1 MANSY
6 RHVASGAP
14 YYDDFTPSKN
24 YMKMLYNP
32 GYALQARELTQSQTY
47 LQNQIASLGS
57 YMFKDGTAVDG
68 AKISYSTSQPCL
80 RISAY
85 DSDGSNIKIEEF
97 VNKEFRGSESGQIIL
112 VTDYYIDSSD
122 TSTTKYYVLF
132 SYMGS
137 DIVPGEVFTTYK
149 EANKRTFT
157 SVNEDVH
164 NALVAACTEGYL
176 FVDGYFVNVP
186 ASHITISTSSDD
198 ETEYYIGFKITRS
211 IITAQE
217 DSTLHDPAS
226 GTYNYKA
233 PGADRYQVNAEL
245 VAYTKET
252 LPEDNLS
259 GEIDYVTGIIIR
271 GNTIIKDQSYDV
283 NGNIMDMLARR
294 TYEESGSYTVN
305 PWKIQLKEHPT
316 DSSKY
321 IVSVEPG
328 RGYIYGYRI
337 DTLVSQEIE
346 VNKPRTWL
354 SKDNNILYVSDG
366 IYTYAKYESN
376 SDSPDYN
383 RLALQAK
390 YFPSFLTMETVN
402 VMSGEKGTGTVLGT
416 CKITDLYKQG
426 TYLRVYLTDVQNVL
440 GSFSAARSLVSTKN
454 SDYYVNLLINQENH
468 AEIYGTDSP
477 KIIPTGYSMVT
488 PAVTSTDSTAQSNPM
503 EGTINYQFIKT
514 YTSIASKT
522 TTTSITFNTNN
533 DGFEFETTGLLYIYE
548 SQTGKHVDITNLIVT
563 VASNSVTISNQN
575 ISDIFEEGH
584 SYIVCG
590 RVSLSSGNIRQKYI
604 TENTET
610 VQVKKGTDIV
620 KLAKEDIIE
629 LISVTSGGV
638 DYTEHLTLDN
648 GQTDY
653 LYDYGTVS
661 GFNAFNQTANSTTYT
676 IKYRYYEHGSIAG
689 PFTAGSYVNTRNL
702 TYQSADNN
710 TDFREKYPDLY
721 SAIPVYRSNA
731 TGTRYKL
738 RDCLDYR
745 VKVSEL
751 SNNGLSYFPS
761 ARTKMSFSV
770 GIYLPRID
778 AVWVDKN
785 GNFGVTTGIPSQS
798 PEIPEEKDGTMTI
811 YYLYNEAYVHGLEN
825 VNVQYIDK
833 QRHTMSDITK
843 LENRIKNVENVVSLS
858 LLEQSA
864 VNMQITDSE
873 GLNRFKT
880 GIFADSFGNY
890 NNCDYTNSE
899 WNCTIDS
906 VECSIR
912 PLFNCEEHGFN
923 FVSSTSDSSTS
934 NVEKNDIILTMK
946 STGTEVYAQNTA
958 LSEQTNIQS
967 LMFHVWAGSLKLTP
981 SVDTWVNDLGQFVVS
996 EEYVDTPQPPTTYRT
1011 WSTTSVVNVSQSST
1025 SSTSQERRNANDGWG
1040 SYWTDTYKTTT
1051 TTTTATTE
1059 TKTTTETTSYVG
1071 SWATSD
1077 KTTQMES
1084 QDSYM
1089 RVIDVEY
1096 NLKGMRPGMKVTGT
1110 MDGVELKLSNNTIGS
1125 DGTLTG
1131 TFKIPEN
1138 MTVGT
1143 KLVEFYDSAMTST
1156 AYAEYTA
1163 NGKTVWTNIDRTYIR
1178 TWTSLVSTST
1188 TTSTGSYVVGTNTST
1203 TKVSSIYKNLDPIA
1217 ESFYVD
1223 NPNGIM
1229 LESIDIYF
1237 AQKDNSVNVE
1247 LIVVECENGYP
1258 SQTMVPFSRVSL
1270 SPSEVNVT
1278 PINEVGIN
1286 NYPTPTKFKFDSPL
1300 FLSPETEYAFIVI
1313 APSYNYEIYTST
1325 LGSADLTTGIGIR
1338 EQPFIGSMFKSQNL
1352 RTWTAEQLSDITFK
1366 IHKYTY
1372 DTSMTSYALFNVEP
1386 VLEEFKCAMQTLCAN
1401 TFVPNQTNIEYY
1413 YKWKNE
1419 NAWVQFNNKED
1430 IFNNVIRKLEDSDNS
1445 VSGPS
1450 LQIRMKMTTMD
1461 KNLSPMVD
1469 LEQVYGIFTNNIVEQ
1484 SDDENYAYKCGTY
1497 ISNSVSL
1504 ENASSDLRIILDA
1517 ILPNESGIKVSF
1529 RTTAYKPVYTIQSNS
1544 GFMIDSDAVEA
1555 SIGTIMQVYYYNNT
1569 LKKFVLPKNSTQSL
1583 CVISGYKNKMVYMK
1597 SVSSPGDFKNVN
1609 SQDSAEE
1616 NYPDLNNNQLTAIC
1630 LLPIQGTEEIECP
1643 TWTAKSF
1650 EAGDYV
1656 LYDGYMW
1663 QAQIN
1668 TIAANIPSALSI
1680 VWKKVNG
1687 IKVISELIT
1696 DDEITWRP
1704 MIKENTLVPTSVSE
1718 SFTEYTYIPELDI
1731 ETEFTDFAIR
1741 IDLYSQTEVD
1751 VPRIKNLRAIAIV

>member
-14 YYDDFTPSKN
+14 YYDDFVPSKN

-57 YMFKDGTAVDG
+57 YMFKDGSAVDG

-85 DSDGSNIKIEEF
+85 DTDGSQIKIEDF

-112 VTDYYIDSSD
+112 VTDYYIDKSD

-137 DIVPGEVFTTYK
+137 DIVPGEIFTTYK

-157 SVNEDVH
+157 SVEENVH

-186 ASHITISTSSDD
+186 QSHITISTDSDD
-198 ETEYYIGFKITRS
+198 TTEYYIGYKITRS
-211 IITAQE
+211 IITANE

-233 PGADRYQVNAEL
+233 PGADRYQINAEL
-245 VAYTKET
+245 VAYTSDT

-271 GNTIIKDQSYDV
+271 GKTLIKDQSYDV
-283 NGNIMDMLARR
+283 NGNIMDVLARR

-328 RGYIYGYRI
+328 RGYIYGYRV

-346 VNKPRTWL
+346 VDKPRTWL
-354 SKDNNILYVSDG
+354 TKSNNVTYVSDA

-383 RLALQAK
+383 RLSLQAR

-402 VMSGEKGTGTVLGT
+402 VMSGEKGTGNVLGT

-440 GSFSAARSLVSTKN
+440 GSFSSARSLVSTSN
-454 SDYYVNLLINQENH
+454 PDYYVNLLTNQDNH
-468 AEIYGTDSP
+468 AVIYGTDAP
-477 KIIPTGYSMVT
+477 KIIPTGYTMVT

-503 EGTINYQFIKT
+503 EGTINYQFLKT

-533 DGFEFETTGLLYIYE
+533 DGFEFETTGLQYIYE
-548 SQTGKHVDITNLIVT
+548 SQTGKHVDITNLVVT
-563 VASNSVTISNQN
+563 VSSNSVTISNQN
-575 ISDIFEEGH
+575 ISEIFEEGH
-584 SYIVCG
+584 SYVVCG
-590 RVSLSSGNIRQKYI
+590 RVNLSSGNIRQKYI
-604 TENTET
+604 TEYTET
-610 VQVKKGTDIV
+610 IQVKKGTDKV
-620 KLAKEDIIE
+620 TLSKEDIIE
-629 LISVTSGGV
+629 LISVTNGSV
-638 DYTEHLTLDN
+638 DYTEQLTLNN

-653 LYDYGTVS
+653 LYDYGSIS
-661 GFNAFNQTANSTTYT
+661 GFSTFNQEANSTTYT
-676 IKYRYYEHGSIAG
+676 ISYRYYEHGSVAG

-710 TDFREKYPDLY
+710 TDFRKRYPDLY
-721 SAIPVYRSNA
+721 SAIPVYRSTA

-761 ARTKMSFSV
+761 ARTKMTFSAGV
-770 GIYLPRID
+770 YLPRID

-785 GNFGVTTGIPSQS
+785 GNFGITTGIPSQS
-798 PEIPEEKDGTMTI
+798 PETPEEKDGTMTI

-825 VNVQYIDK
+825 VNVQYVDQ

-843 LENRIKNVENVVSLS
+843 LKNRITNVENVVSLS

-864 VNMQITDSE
+864 VNMQITDDE
-873 GLNRFKT
+873 GFNRYKT

-899 WNCTIDS
+899 WDCTIDS

-912 PLFNCEEHGFN
+912 PLFECEEHKFD
-923 FVSSTSDSSTS
+923 FVSSTTDASTS

-946 STGTEVYAQNTA
+946 SIGTEIYAQNTA

-967 LMFHVWAGSLKLTP
+967 LMFHVWNGSLKLTP

-1011 WSTTSVVNVSQSST
+1011 WNTTNVTDIKQNSST
-1025 SSTSQERRNANDGWG
+1025 YSVGRDFHSPG
-1040 SYWTDTYKTTT
+1040 YWVDTYQQTDNYAVK
-1051 TTTTATTE
+1051 E

-1071 SWATSD
+1071 SWSANDTVSH
-1077 KTTQMES
+1077 MES

-1089 RVIDVEY
+1089 RIRDIEFS
-1096 NLKGMRPGMKVTGT
+1096 LKGMRPGMTIIGT
-1110 MDGVELKLSNNTIGS
+1110 MDGVELNLSENVIHS

-1143 KLVEFYDSAMTST
+1143 KLVEFYDTAMTSA
-1156 AYAEYTA
+1156 AYTEYSG
-1163 NGKTVWTNIDRTYIR
+1163 NGKTVWANVDRTYIR
-1178 TWTSLVSTST
+1178 TWTAITSSNT
-1188 TTSTGSYVVGTNTST
+1188 TTSTNNVYLGSTT
-1203 TKVSSIYKNLDPIA
+1203 TKVSTIFVNEDPIA

-1223 NPNGIM
+1223 NPNGVM

-1237 AQKDNSVNVE
+1237 AKKDPNVNVE
-1247 LIVVECENGYP
+1247 VFIVECENGYP
-1258 SQTMVPFSRVSL
+1258 SQTMVPFSRVSH
-1270 SPSEVNVT
+1270 SPDEVNVT
-1278 PINEVGIN
+1278 PIESINAN
-1286 NYPTPTKFKFDSPL
+1286 NYPVATNFKFDSPL
-1300 FLSPETEYAFIVI
+1300 FLSPETEYAFIII

-1325 LGSADLTTGIGIR
+1325 LGSADLVTGIGIR

-1352 RTWTAEQLSDITFK
+1352 RTWTAEQLSDITFR
-1366 IHKYTY
+1366 IHKYIY
-1372 DTSMTSYALFNVEP
+1372 DTNMTSYALFNVEA
-1386 VLEEFKCAMQTLCAN
+1386 VQNEFKCAMETLCAN
-1401 TFVPNQTNIEYY
+1401 TFIPNQTNIEYY

-1430 IFNNVIRKLEDSDNS
+1430 VFNNVVRKLENADNS
-1445 VSGPS
+1445 ASGPS
-1450 LQIRMKMTTMD
+1450 LQIRMKMTTLD
-1461 KNLSPMVD
+1461 SNLSPMVD
-1469 LEQVYGIFTNNIVEQ
+1469 LEQVYGIFTNNIVKQ

-1504 ENASSDLRIILDA
+1504 ENPSSDLRVIVDA

-1529 RTTAYKPVYTIQSNS
+1529 RTTTYQPIYTTQANS
-1544 GFMIDSDAVEA
+1544 GFFVDSEAVDN
-1555 SIGTIMQVYYYNNT
+1555 SVGKVMQLYYYNST
-1569 LKKFVLPKNSTQSL
+1569 LGKFVLPKSTIQSL
-1583 CVISGYKNKMVYMK
+1583 CIVSGHKGKKIYLK
-1597 SVSSPGDFKNVN
+1597 SISSPDDFKNIN
-1609 SQDSAEE
+1609 NQDSAEE
-1616 NYPDLNNNQLTAIC
+1616 NYPDLNNTKITAIC
-1630 LLPIQGTEEIECP
+1630 LLPIQGTEEIVCP

-1650 EAGDYV
+1650 NAGDYV

-1663 QAQIN
+1663 QALIN
-1668 TIAANIPSALSI
+1668 TIAANTPSSLSI
-1680 VWKKVNG
+1680 AWKKIDG
-1687 IKVISELIT
+1687 IKVISEIMT
-1696 DDEITWRP
+1696 DDEVTWRP
-1704 MIKENTLVPTSVSE
+1704 MTKDISLVPTSVSE
-1718 SFTEYTYIPELDI
+1718 SFTEYTYVPELDV

-1741 IDLYSQTEVD
+1741 IDMYSQNEVD
-1751 VPRIKNLRAIAIV
+1751 VPRFKNLRAIAVV